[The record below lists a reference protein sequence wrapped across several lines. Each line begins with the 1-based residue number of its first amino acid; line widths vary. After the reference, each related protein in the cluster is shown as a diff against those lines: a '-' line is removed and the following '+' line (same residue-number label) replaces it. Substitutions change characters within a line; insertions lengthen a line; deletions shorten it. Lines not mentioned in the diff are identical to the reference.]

1 GTAADA
7 PEIETLD
14 IDGFEPLGP
23 FGAKGAGE
31 IVTLPAAAAVVN
43 AIRDAVGVRI
53 RRTPATPERVF
64 RALQEKAAGVS

>member
-1 GTAADA
+1 M
-7 PEIETLD
+7 
-14 IDGFEPLGP
+14 
-23 FGAKGAGE
+23 
-31 IVTLPAAAAVVN
+31 TLPAAAAVVN